1 MTKNGNRIGPRT
13 PLVLAAM
20 LAFASSGS
28 ATAGVVSAIDN
39 TADGTNNAAQAWK
52 SLTATNW
59 TYISFTVGS
68 ADVTISSMKM
78 AMFASTGNAGSYD
91 LTWELYATDGLDEL
105 SGSALAT
112 DTQSQY
118 IDAPSSNVDYYDF
131 TTGGT
136 LGAYTMQAGTTYAL
150 LFKSNAGSTLSWT
163 RTGGNHAYDTGVS
176 GFSVDAI
183 RRTTNSGG
191 TYSLLSDFN
200 YGWQMNVET
209 AGSSVVPGLSGMAT
223 IAGAGLLGRRRRR

>member
-1 MTKNGNRIGPRT
+1 MKNSMMRRRPEIHILT
-13 PLVLAAM
+13 V
-20 LAFASSGS
+20 AFVACTTAGS
-28 ATAGVVSAIDN
+28 ATAGVISAIDN

-59 TYISFTVGS
+59 TYISFTVGTR
-68 ADVTISSMKM
+68 DVTISSMKM
-78 AMFASTGNAGSYD
+78 AMFASSGNAGSYD

-112 DTQSQY
+112 DTQSEY

-163 RTGGNHAYDTGVS
+163 RTGGNHAYDTS
-176 GFSVDAI
+176 SSEFSVDAI

-209 AGSSVVPGLSGMAT
+209 AGSSVVPGLGGMAT
-223 IAGAGLLGRRRRR
+223 IAGVGLLGRRRRR